1 MSGDHN
7 QYQRDKE
14 NISYMYTLPEQ
25 GALHI
30 SEPLPDPQI
39 TWARTNTAE
48 IWAQVDKDGNVTH
61 LDMDLCAKGPHNVY
75 TALALAI
82 WNKAI
87 EEAAKYA
94 VGDGDDVLADSIRE
108 LKK

>member
-1 MSGDHN
+1 MNEDHN
-7 QYQRDKE
+7 QYQRDEE
-14 NISYMYTLPEQ
+14 NVSYMYTLPEQ

-39 TWARTNTAE
+39 TWARTNTLD
-48 IWAQVDKDGNVTH
+48 IWAQVDKDCNVTH
-61 LDMDLCAKGPHNVY
+61 LDMDLCAKGPHNAY

-94 VGDGDDVLADSIRE
+94 VGDGDDVLADSIME